1 MMNKLTGKVALI
13 TGADSGIGQGIAIE
27 FAKEG
32 ADVIIIYHT
41 DKEGAEKT
49 SEEVS
54 KAGQKT
60 LVLQGD
66 VSDEQSVQ
74 QLFEQ
79 AIKEFKTI
87 DILVNN
93 AGVNG
98 GSTKVIDMDMAT
110 FDRTIKT
117 NLYGP
122 FFGCRAFLKHR
133 LAQGGKGKI
142 INISSIHEEVVSA
155 GTADYC
161 ASKGGLRNL
170 MRTIAIEVAEHGINV
185 NNIAPGMILTP
196 MNQKA
201 VDDPK
206 VREEKEQKIPMKRAG
221 EPNEIGRLA
230 VFLAS
235 ADADYVTGSTYA
247 MDGGFM
253 RMLGQGA

>member
-1 MMNKLTGKVALI
+1 MKKLEGKTAFI
-13 TGADSGIGQGIAIE
+13 TGADSGIGQGTAQE

-32 ADVIIIYHT
+32 ANVVIIYHT

-49 SEEVS
+49 LEMVEQ
-54 KAGQKT
+54 AGQSG
-60 LVLQGD
+60 LILQGD
-66 VSDEQSVQ
+66 VSDEKSVE
-74 QLFEQ
+74 QLFNQ
-79 AIKEFKTI
+79 AFATYPVI

-98 GSTKVIDMDMAT
+98 GSTKIAEMDTET
-110 FDRTIKT
+110 FDKTIRT

-122 FFGCRAFLKHR
+122 FFCSRIFLKHR
-133 LAQGGKGKI
+133 LANGGKGKL

-155 GTADYC
+155 GTGAYC

-170 MRTIAIEVAEHGINV
+170 MRTMAIEVAEHGINV

-221 EPNEIGRLA
+221 EQNEIGKLA

>member
-1 MMNKLTGKVALI
+1 MKKLEGKTAFI
-13 TGADSGIGQGIAIE
+13 TGADSGIGQGTAVE

-32 ADVIIIYHT
+32 ANVVIVYHT
-41 DKEGAEKT
+41 DSEGAEKT
-49 SEEVS
+49 LEMVEQN
-54 KAGQKT
+54 GQT
-60 LVLQGD
+60 GLVLQGD
-66 VSDEQSVQ
+66 VSDENSVQ
-74 QLFEQ
+74 QLFDQ
-79 AIKEFKTI
+79 AFRKYTTI

-98 GSTKVIDMDMAT
+98 SNNKIAEMETET
-110 FDRTIKT
+110 FDKTIRT

-122 FFGCRAFLKHR
+122 FFCSRTFLKHR
-133 LAQGGKGKI
+133 LANGGKGKI
-142 INISSIHEEVVSA
+142 INVSSIHEEVVSA
-155 GTADYC
+155 GTGDYC

-170 MRTIAIEVAEHGINV
+170 MRTMAIEVAEHGINV

-206 VREEKEQKIPMKRAG
+206 TREEKEQKIPMKRAG

-253 RMLGQGA
+253 IMLGQGA